1 MADDNMWQLQLFQ
14 IRCGNEQTALY
25 NVPLRHTLIHS
36 HPSFKRGRKQ
46 GR

>member
-1 MADDNMWQLQLFQ
+1 MWQLQLFQ

-25 NVPLRHTLIHS
+25 NVPLRHTQIHS
-36 HPSFKRGRKQ
+36 LHPSFRCGRKQ